1 MGETEQSK
9 SKPKSGIEWLIRAI
23 CFALGMCFMIFLL
36 ILPGI
41 IMPAGQVAVPSPPLT
56 GVFYGQ
62 VIDALSLNPIP
73 NATVYICDS
82 ASLTSLL
89 ATVTTN
95 VTGFYS
101 TPNMTLYPNSFRISA
116 RAEGYYMQP
125 LEWHDERAEYAGNAT
140 YYITPTKLYRIS
152 HNVGIWV
159 LLPPDSHH
167 GNPFVVSDNSN
178 VTLELGNQAHL
189 NFEVWIHNREEMTA
203 AGTRYYG
210 NHLSMY
216 VAPSEDVSYP
226 QGNMNVPSLFF
237 APDYSYG
244 ATLHQSYGLYFMSTN
259 TSTTYRVTIVFQE
272 VPYPEIYNTRIH
284 ILKSLSFYVQVGGS

>member
-1 MGETEQSK
+1 MSSEAEQPKSK
-9 SKPKSGIEWLIRAI
+9 SEIEWLIRAI

-41 IMPAGQVAVPSPPLT
+41 IMPPSQVAVQPPPLT

-73 NATVYICDS
+73 NATVYICDR
-82 ASLTSLL
+82 ASFTDLL
-89 ATVTTN
+89 AVVTTN
-95 VTGFYS
+95 NTGFYS

-116 RAEGYYMQP
+116 RAEGYYVQP
-125 LEWHDERAEYAGNAT
+125 LDWHDERAEYAGNAT

-159 LLPPDSHH
+159 LLPPDPHY
-167 GNPFVVSDNSN
+167 GNPFVISDNSN
-178 VTLELGNQAHL
+178 VTFELGNQTHL
-189 NFEVWIHNREEMTA
+189 NFEVTVHNREEMTA

-210 NHLSMY
+210 NHLSMH

-226 QGNMNVPSLFF
+226 EGNMNVPSLFF
-237 APDYSYG
+237 APNYSYG
-244 ATLHQSYGLYFMSTN
+244 ATLNQFYGLHFVSTN
-259 TSTTYRVTIVFQE
+259 QTRTYHITIVFQE
-272 VPYPEIYNTRIH
+272 VPYPDVYNTRIYVH
-284 ILKSLSFYVQVGGS
+284 KSLSFYVQVGGC